1 MDNIVDTVPLTNNW
15 LADKLSRFE
24 SLVSEKLRLFFA
36 GGTVSGIANAD
47 WADEELLL
55 MTVIAPHIQPAF
67 YDRIIQG
74 FLPNGG
80 DILEL
85 GGVKN
90 AGNHRGFLPTGETA
104 LFIVAGE
111 DVGKRL
117 EVQGLLMG
125 ESRLVK
131 EGAVHV
137 ETVNDGEPPMS
148 GKLILSPEWLSKL
161 LFGKETLPV
170 FGPDFPAKSIST
182 RLGWNDLVLAD
193 KTREQL
199 HDIKIWLQHNRQLL
213 DQWRMQKVI
222 KPGYKALFYGPPG
235 TGKTLTAMLLGQEFG
250 REVFR
255 IDLSQVVS
263 KYIGETEKNL
273 EKVFQRAENRDWI
286 LFFDEADALFG
297 KRSGV
302 QNAHDRYA
310 NQEVSYLLQRVEDF
324 SGLVILASNFKNNVD
339 KAFMRRFNAVIHFP
353 VPTASE
359 RLKLW
364 QSILPGEAGFEDQ
377 AALREIAEK
386 YELSGSS
393 IVQAVHFATLRA
405 FSRQNG
411 GVNKA
416 DIIGGIRREFEKED
430 RVFR

>member
-1 MDNIVDTVPLTNNW
+1 
-15 LADKLSRFE
+15 
-24 SLVSEKLRLFFA
+24 
-36 GGTVSGIANAD
+36 
-47 WADEELLL
+47 

>member
-1 MDNIVDTVPLTNNW
+1 MDNIVDTVPLTYSRI
-15 LADKLSRFE
+15 ADKLSRFE

-36 GGTVSGIANAD
+36 DGAVSGIAKAD

-55 MTVIAPHIQPAF
+55 MTVIAPHFQPAF
-67 YDRIIQG
+67 YDRIIQE

-80 DILEL
+80 DILEM

-104 LFIVAGE
+104 LFVLAGDDIE
-111 DVGKRL
+111 KRIH
-117 EVQGLLMG
+117 VQQLLMG

-131 EGAVHV
+131 EGAIHV
-137 ETVNDGEPPMS
+137 EAVKDGEPPMS
-148 GKLILSPEWLSKL
+148 GKLVISPEWLSKL
-161 LFGKETLPV
+161 LFGKERLPV
-170 FGPDFPAKSIST
+170 FGPDFPAKSIGT
-182 RLGWNDLVLAD
+182 RLGWDDLVIAD

-199 HDIKIWLQHNRQLL
+199 HDIKVWLQHNRQLL
-213 DQWRMQKVI
+213 DQWHMQKVI
-222 KPGYKALFYGPPG
+222 KPGYRALFYGPPG
-235 TGKTLTAMLLGQEFG
+235 TGKTLTATLLGQEFG

-273 EKVFQRAENRDWI
+273 EKIFQRAENRDWI

-297 KRSGV
+297 KRSSV

-353 VPTASE
+353 VPTAAE
-359 RLKLW
+359 RLRLW
-364 QSILPGEAGFEDQ
+364 QTILPVEAGLEDR
-377 AALREIAEK
+377 AVLRDIADK

-411 GVNKA
+411 GVSKA
-416 DIIGGIRREFEKED
+416 DLIGGIRREFEKED